1 MFPLIDF
8 CVYHLITIFIPTHR
22 YFFLTLLHF
31 ILFLI
36 IILLILIII
45 LSHFYC
51 YYNFLSR
58 PRRPQHIERL
68 TSQVTSLG
76 EQSRRQSELYETAVK
91 RGRQCEAEVHALT
104 TRGRQLE
111 ADAQTAEAS
120 REHVVIEKEKT
131 ERILN
136 RVIEALGLTEMGQE
150 VTNDVE
156 MIICRCQQLAKL
168 EGEKIV
174 DKVRR
179 A

>member
-1 MFPLIDF
+1 MKKTPYQPYLKSPDLTWP
-8 CVYHLITIFIPTHR
+8 HLTH
-22 YFFLTLLHF
+22 
-31 ILFLI
+31 
-36 IILLILIII
+36 
-45 LSHFYC
+45 
-51 YYNFLSR
+51 
-58 PRRPQHIERL
+58 
-68 TSQVTSLG
+68 SQ
-76 EQSRRQSELYETAVK
+76 
-91 RGRQCEAEVHALT
+91 
-104 TRGRQLE
+104 
-111 ADAQTAEAS
+111 
-120 REHVVIEKEKT
+120 T